1 MEKGWIKA
9 GSFTLMYQAELARQ
23 MLANHDIESIIINKK
38 DSSYNDFGD
47 IELYVRQSDILWAK
61 KLLNSVTIE

>member
-9 GSFTLMYQAELARQ
+9 GSFTLMYQAELARH